1 VMVEA
6 GTQDRAEQIAARIAD
21 VVRTA

>member
-6 GTQDRAEQIAARIAD
+6 GTQDQADEIAHRVAD
-21 VVRTA
+21 VVRAV